1 MKRYYGGDPVPN
13 GLYLNLRTLEFKQ
26 LNGDRVR
33 LPEPVTEKYIH
44 LSTLLGLIIGAL
56 FGLVFVI
63 LLPLIGIA
71 GFILFVAYKIG
82 LMRNNAGRRVLDT
95 FLAHH

>member
-26 LNGDRVR
+26 LTGDRTR
-33 LPEPVTEKYIH
+33 LPEPTTEKYVH
-44 LSTLLGLIIGAL
+44 LSTFLGLIVGAI
-56 FGLVFVI
+56 FGLVFII

-71 GFILFVAYKIG
+71 GFIMFVAYKIG
-82 LMRNNAGRRVLDT
+82 LMRNSRGRRALET
-95 FLAHH
+95 FLVHH